1 MKHDRWSFVP
11 TALGLILVAAGVA
24 DGHELM
30 TWFRDENWY
39 LLARAELEFY
49 GGLWLLCGL
58 TSRWTRIS
66 ATIIFVGILAYD
78 LAQAIAGDPPRT
90 GFGQVAVGHG
100 WVLLSDLIIVSALLR
115 WRPAADRVAG
125 IESHGGRVAG
135 TAAIAVALGLA
146 VAWSQVGRFPLVATA
161 RSGGA
166 SSTAGLDYL
175 LYLPAD
181 YYLSSR
187 RWPLILYLHGSGD
200 VDRDI
205 DRLRGGGLPRRIE
218 AGWRIPFIIVAPH
231 SPKQGWD
238 VEALD
243 ALLDELLRRHR
254 VDADRVYLTGVSMGG
269 FGTWALAAAYPKRF
283 AAIAPICGGGDPAS
297 ADRLRGVPT
306 WAFHG
311 ADDTIVP
318 AEQSRNMVAA
328 LEQAGG
334 DVKLTIY
341 PGVGHNSGGMT
352 YADNR
357 LYDWFLAHQRLDR
370 EPGAKAAAKSTPAL

>member
-24 DGHELM
+24 DGHELV
-30 TWFRDENWY
+30 TWSRDENWP

-49 GGLWLLCGL
+49 GGLWLLSGL
-58 TSRWTRIS
+58 ASRCARIS
-66 ATIIFVGILAYD
+66 ATLIFVGILAYD
-78 LAQAIAGDPPRT
+78 LTQAIAGHPPRM

-100 WVLLSDLIIVSALLR
+100 WILLSDLIIVSALLR
-115 WRPAADRVAG
+115 WRPAADRVAW

-135 TAAIAVALGLA
+135 TAVIAVALGIA
-146 VAWSQVGRFPLVATA
+146 VAWSQVGRFPLVATT
-161 RSGGA
+161 RPGGA
-166 SSTAGLDYL
+166 SSSAGLNYL
-175 LYLPAD
+175 VYLPED

-187 RWPLILYLHGSGD
+187 RWPLILYLHGAGD

-205 DRLRGGGLPRRIE
+205 DRLRAGGLPRRIE

-231 SPKQGWD
+231 SPKNGWD

-311 ADDTIVP
+311 ADDTIVL
-318 AEQSRNMVAA
+318 AEESRKMVAA

-370 EPGAKAAAKSTPAL
+370 EPGAKAAAKSPPAL